1 MGAMCMPLTADTKIT
16 KNPNAKTFYL
26 TIPAFLAQD
35 SAFPFEDG
43 SPVQVEIVTE
53 EKSVGKGTLIVRKAQ
68 PTVSKKK

>member
-1 MGAMCMPLTADTKIT
+1 MAATYMPLKAETKIT

-43 SPVQVEIVTE
+43 SAVEVEIVTE
-53 EKSVGKGTLIVRKAQ
+53 EQHVGKGNLIVRKATA
-68 PTVSKKK
+68 PKRK

>member
-1 MGAMCMPLTADTKIT
+1 MPLKAETKIT

-43 SPVQVEIVTE
+43 SAVEVEIVTE
-53 EKSVGKGTLIVRKAQ
+53 EQSVGKGNLIVRKAQ
-68 PTVSKKK
+68 AAAQKRK